1 MNVFVHPELRTPTSD
16 RSVVA
21 DGVNGAVYVFLLSSS
36 LRNHK
41 FPVVSQVGRNN
52 LLFRPAQNQADL
64 KIVFV
69 LFDRCR

>member
-1 MNVFVHPELRTPTSD
+1 MFMNVFVHPELRTPTSD

-41 FPVVSQVGRNN
+41 FPVVSQVEETISYSG
-52 LLFRPAQNQADL
+52 LH
-64 KIVFV
+64 KIK
-69 LFDRCR
+69 LI